1 MPASAAQVFG
11 PVTVDPGFNSTGEK
25 TLLVMNT
32 TLPAGG
38 KNVIIVFVGV
48 NGSAINLAR
57 GTFRIKKG
65 STILYG
71 DVHTFYLNYSRSY
84 AYIAV
89 DDNPTGN
96 DAYVATI
103 NITSVGSSASVHV
116 QGVVIKAD
124 DVNWAYNNTA
134 VNIAAGSTATVVSL
148 TTNYPPNSKVV
159 AIMILDGYRSDGSYG
174 HTYIGAGSVRLK
186 LGTTVLTSNPY
197 ALGSYMI
204 DLPGWWILVWGGIVT
219 SAPQTWN
226 IEVYNN
232 STPTVPYG
240 FFGAIVTFTVSDF
253 AFLDSASSTLSNTSL
268 TTVGNMATTL
278 AGDVVVL
285 AIPSGGNTTSNAGL
299 GFPTGYIVLQ
309 KDNDVTTQID
319 NKVAQYL
326 DSSSSWMRAQMYFL
340 ARVDI
345 STSNPSYQVKM
356 RAGWNGI
363 NGEAKILAFVL
374 FTGLTIKRVFGETVR
389 ELEGSIFGRSRF
401 RISAESV
408 NLNELRRAVRNL
420 VRMLPEAVY
429 LVESVVGSRIWVK
442 VRGEGVG
449 ISEVFRILRRR
460 FRLIS
465 ESLRVSEAIS
475 RSCRLFRPV
484 AENVSLSEAI
494 SRVRIMARL
503 VGEIVRSL
511 EATVRSRIINRVAG
525 EVMRIFEAFSSFK
538 GAVRAIVEG
547 LQLSESTRKV
557 RDLSRIVAEQVRIS
571 EIVSKVGRFVKVLAE
586 SLNLAEAFRAVR
598 HRFRSVG
605 ESLGIT
611 ELSISFKGA
620 VRIVGE
626 SLNLGE
632 ISGVLRRRFRQISEA
647 INIGEASARIQ
658 ILIRAILESVVILES
673 RSVSR
678 FLSRVVSRAV
688 AIEEALVKFR
698 GSVLAIVEGVRVME
712 AKLFRRIK
720 TYIDR
725 LVSALRGTAVGGEV

>member
-11 PVTVDPGFNSTGEK
+11 PLTVDPGFNSAGEK
-25 TLLVMNT
+25 TLLMMNT

-48 NGSAINLAR
+48 NGSATNLAR

-71 DVHTFYLNYSRSY
+71 DIHTIYLNYSRSY

-89 DDNPTGN
+89 DVNPTGN

-159 AIMILDGYRSDGSYG
+159 AIMILDGYRSDGSYD
-174 HTYIGAGSVRLK
+174 HTYIGGGSVRLK
-186 LGTTVLTSNPY
+186 LGTTILTSNSY
-197 ALGSYMI
+197 ALGSYMV

-232 STPTVPYG
+232 STPAVPYG
-240 FFGAIVTFTVSDF
+240 FFGAIVTFTVSDL

-268 TTVGNMATTL
+268 TTVGDMATTL

-285 AIPSGGNTTSNAGL
+285 AIPSGENTTSNAGL
-299 GFPTGYIVLQ
+299 GFPIGYIVLQ
-309 KDNDVTTQID
+309 KDNSATTQID

-340 ARVDI
+340 ARVDTN
-345 STSNPSYQVKM
+345 TSNPRYQVKM
-356 RAGWNGI
+356 RAGWSGI
-363 NGEAKILAFVL
+363 RGQVKILAFVL
-374 FTGLTIKRVFGETVR
+374 FTGLAIKRVFSETVR
-389 ELEGSIFGRSRF
+389 ETEGSIFGRSRF
-401 RISAESV
+401 RISAELV
-408 NLNELRRAVRNL
+408 NLNELGRAVRDL
-420 VRMLPEAVY
+420 VRIPLEALN
-429 LVESVVGSRIWVK
+429 LVESVVSVRIWIK
-442 VRGEGVG
+442 VRNEGMG
-449 ISEVFRILRRR
+449 ISEALGTLRRR
-460 FRLIS
+460 FRLVL
-465 ESLRVSEAIS
+465 ESLGISEAIARS
-475 RSCRLFRPV
+475 RRLFRSV
-484 AENVSLSEAI
+484 TENVSLSDAI
-494 SRVRIMARL
+494 KLAKIMARIA
-503 VGEIVRSL
+503 VETVRAL
-511 EATVRSRIINRVAG
+511 ETAVRSRIISRMAG
-525 EVMRIFEAFSSFK
+525 EVMRIFETSSSFK
-538 GAVRAIVEG
+538 GTVRAIVEG
-547 LQLSESTRKV
+547 LHLSESIRKL
-557 RDLSRIVAEQVRIS
+557 RNLSRIVTEQVRIS
-571 EIVSKVGRFVKVLAE
+571 EAIPKSVRFVKVLAE
-586 SLNLAEAFRAVR
+586 SLNLAEV
-598 HRFRSVG
+598 FRSVG
-605 ESLGIT
+605 HKFRSVVESLGVT
-611 ELSISFKGA
+611 ELAISFKGA
-620 VRIVGE
+620 VRVVGE
-626 SLNLGE
+626 SLRLDEASRVVRN
-632 ISGVLRRRFRQISEA
+632 RFRQISEA

-658 ILIRAILESVVILES
+658 ILIRAVLESVVILES

-698 GSVLAIVEGVRVME
+698 GSVLAIVEGVRVTE

-725 LVSALRGTAVGGEV
+725 LVSALRGTAVGGEI